1 MSGPEFVVVAVAV
14 LAGALVKAV
23 TGAGLPI
30 IAIPVMS
37 LFIPVEEAVVIIA
50 VPNALMNLALL
61 RNVRH
66 AAGGTRDLVAFN
78 GLGVVG
84 AVIGTFVLVSVSEE
98 PLLVALAAVVLA
110 YVLTQGR
117 RDGIDVGA
125 ETSRRWSPPVGLA
138 AGVMQGAVG
147 ISGPIVASW
156 MHALRLSRDA
166 YVFSVTVS
174 FFLSGATQIV
184 VLAASGRLW
193 GTPLALGIGA
203 TLPILATVP
212 LGARIRARLAGPHFD
227 RVVLGVLAVS
237 AVALLARVIF

>member
-1 MSGPEFVVVAVAV
+1 MSGLEFVVVAVAV
-14 LAGALVKAV
+14 LVGALVKAV
-23 TGAGLPI
+23 TGVGLPI

-50 VPNALMNLALL
+50 VPNAIMNFALL

-66 AAGGTRDLVAFN
+66 AVADTRDLVAFN
-78 GLGVVG
+78 GAGVVG
-84 AVIGTFVLVSVSEE
+84 AVAGTFVLVSVSEE
-98 PLLVALAAVVLA
+98 PLLVVLAVVVLL
-110 YVLTQGR
+110 YVASQGR
-117 RDGIDVGA
+117 REGIDIGVDS
-125 ETSRRWSPPVGLA
+125 SRRWAPPVGLA

-156 MHALRLSRDA
+156 MHALRLQRDA

-174 FFLSGATQIV
+174 FLLSGTTQIV

-193 GTPLALGIGA
+193 GEPLLLGLAA

-212 LGARIRARLAGPHFD
+212 MGARIRDRLAGPVFD
-227 RVVLGVLAVS
+227 RAVLVILS
-237 AVALLARVIF
+237 ASATALIARVIW